1 MPTKVKTPAKR
12 TPTANVSR
20 TTVRDLVAVA
30 SQLPDSQLQSLRKK
44 LDELH
49 IARWELD
56 RQEIAKQIADKGIT
70 EQSSDEYIMR
80 RRREN
85 RR

>member
-1 MPTKVKTPAKR
+1 MPTKVRTPAKR
-12 TPTANVSR
+12 ATKTNFAR

-30 SQLPDSQLQSLRKK
+30 SQLPDSQLKTLRKK

-49 IARWELD
+49 IARWELE
-56 RQEIAKQIADKGIT
+56 REEFAKQIATKGIT
-70 EQSSDEYIMR
+70 EQSIDEYIMR

>member
-1 MPTKVKTPAKR
+1 MPTKVKTPSKR
-12 TPTANVSR
+12 VTKATPTR

-30 SQLPDSQLQSLRKK
+30 SQLPDSQLETLRKK

-49 IARWELD
+49 IARWELE
-56 RQEIAKQIADKGIT
+56 REEFAKQIAARGIT
-70 EQSSDEYIMR
+70 EESIDEYIMR